1 MKTALLATHLIAAG
15 AFAVGFLSG
24 PALAAE
30 PQAEADKLDFK
41 FYYEPSELSN
51 SEGAKKLLTRLE
63 AQVER
68 RCSGDAV
75 VTQTQRS
82 LVRDCIEDTM
92 SKAIAGFG
100 SSTVAEVYKTRT
112 GG

>member
-1 MKTALLATHLIAAG
+1 MKTALLATHLVAAG

-30 PQAEADKLDFK
+30 PQAEADKFEFK
-41 FYYEPSELSN
+41 FHYEPSELQS
-51 SEGAKKLLTRLE
+51 SDGARKLLGRLE
-63 AQVER
+63 SQIAR
-68 RCSGDAV
+68 RCGAGPRMPLTERHR
-75 VTQTQRS
+75 VT
-82 LVRDCIEDTM
+82 DCIEDTM